1 MLCGGR
7 SAERDV
13 SCVSAAAILRNLGRH
28 RPLLVRIDPRG
39 AWRFQNDPRAFA
51 RHPKPFKYPF
61 DRIPARLEPG
71 SGGALFVGSGPGAR
85 RLRADVVFP
94 ALHGPFGEDGTVQ
107 GLLESVGVPY
117 VGCGVLTS
125 AVGMDKAVTKRLAAE
140 AGLPMVPYAALEAGA
155 RAGLRQALKLRFP
168 VFVKPARLG
177 SSVGVYKVH
186 RPKDLAR
193 AVRKAFR
200 FDTTVLVEQGVD
212 AREIECAVLGG
223 GEDARAS
230 KVVGEI
236 RPRHEF
242 YSYAAKY
249 LDPQGAELLVPAPV
263 PRALSERVR
272 RISVE
277 AFRAL
282 GGCGLARVDFLLD
295 RRTLKLYFNEIN
307 TMPGFTAIS
316 MYPRLWEAS
325 GLGFPALVEA
335 LLRLALRRH
344 RVQSRLRAVRD

>member
-1 MLCGGR
+1 VLCGGR

-39 AWRFQNDPRAFA
+39 FWRYQKDPKAFA
-51 RHPKPFKYPF
+51 VHPKPFQYPF
-61 DRIPARLEPG
+61 DRLPARLEPG
-71 SGGALFVGSGPGAR
+71 SAGALIVGAGSGAR

-107 GLLESVGVPY
+107 GLLEAAGVPY
-117 VGCGVLTS
+117 VGCGVLAS
-125 AVGMDKAVTKRLAAE
+125 AVGMDKVITKRLAAE
-140 AGLPMVPYAALEAGA
+140 AGLPIVPYAVIEG
-155 RAGLRQALKLRFP
+155 RAGMKRALRLRFP

-186 RPKDLAR
+186 RRTDLPR

-200 FDTTVLVEQGVD
+200 FDTTVIVEQGVE

-223 GEDARAS
+223 GDGLRAS

-236 RPRHEF
+236 RPNAEF

-249 LDPQGAELLVPAPV
+249 LDPKGAELMVPA
-263 PRALSERVR
+263 ALSRAESEHVR
-272 RISVE
+272 RIAVD
-277 AFRAL
+277 AFRTL
-282 GGCGLARVDFLLD
+282 GGYGLARVDFLLD
-295 RRTLKLYFNEIN
+295 KRTGKLYFNEIN

-325 GLGFPALVEA
+325 GLSFPTLVER
-335 LLRLALRRH
+335 LLRLAIRRH